1 MLVLKII
8 ACVIAFMAV
17 VDIAYVF
24 GVIVSETIADY
35 QRRQRRKYG
44 KEKR

>member
-24 GVIVSETIADY
+24 GVIVSEAVASY

>member
-17 VDIAYVF
+17 VDIAYLF
-24 GVIVSETIADY
+24 GFILSEMAAGY
-35 QRRQRRKYG
+35 HRRQRRKYG
-44 KEKR
+44 KEER